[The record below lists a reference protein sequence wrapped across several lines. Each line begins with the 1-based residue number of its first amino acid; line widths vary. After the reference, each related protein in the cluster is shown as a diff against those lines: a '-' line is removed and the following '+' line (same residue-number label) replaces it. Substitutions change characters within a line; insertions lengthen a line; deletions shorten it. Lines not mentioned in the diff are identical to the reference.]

1 VQLLQPA
8 LGLIFWTAVIFIIVF
23 FILRKY
29 AWRPILEALDRREK
43 TIDDAL
49 KAAEKTKEDMAKMNS
64 EHEAL
69 LQQAKQERI
78 AIIGEA
84 NKVKEQIIAEARE
97 KAGGEATKI
106 IEQAR
111 RDIENRRMEALIDV
125 KNEIGSM
132 VVLIS
137 EKVLRRE
144 LSSKPEQEA
153 YISRLANDLAQNNPN
168 TN

>member
-1 VQLLQPA
+1 MQLLQPA
-8 LGLIFWTAVIFIIVF
+8 LGLVFWTTVIFIIVF
-23 FILRKY
+23 FLLKKY
-29 AWRPILEALDRREK
+29 AWKPILEALDRREK

-49 KAAEKTKEDMAKMNS
+49 RIAERTKEDMKKMRS

-97 KAGGEATKI
+97 KAGSEATKI

-132 VVLIS
+132 VVLIA

-144 LSSKPEQEA
+144 LTNKTEQEA
-153 YISRLANDLAQNNPN
+153 YIGRLANDLAQDNN
-168 TN
+168 

>member
-8 LGLIFWTAVIFIIVF
+8 LGLIFWTAIIFLIVF
-23 FILRKY
+23 FLLRKY

-49 KAAEKTKEDMAKMNS
+49 KMAEKTKEEMASMKS

-97 KAGGEATKI
+97 KAGSEATKI
-106 IEQAR
+106 IEDAR

-132 VVLIS
+132 VVLVA

-144 LSSKPEQEA
+144 LKDKSEQEA
-153 YISRLANDLAQNNPN
+153 YIGRLANDLAQNN
-168 TN
+168 TNN